1 MVRKKRIGNDLV
13 VRWRIKNKSTGEAYD
28 LEGRNLTLT
37 MTCSEMVINVDDYTI
52 IGNTIEFSF
61 LGRKQKYTGLYVLT
75 LVEERGREGLLTLDT
90 KEAFQLVP
98 HSWQENEESD
108 DGALGIETIDLVSEI
123 NGGVPGESAYK
134 TACRHGFVGTEQEWL
149 TSLEAKVTRPSI
161 ENALGYVPYE
171 RPESGI
177 PSTDLAQGVIP
188 DVSNFI
194 TKSVDDLTNYYL
206 KEDTYTKAEVAAL
219 IRAIQQFR
227 YEIAA
232 RTSDVTNPQSNVLYL
247 IGPTGSGADKYE
259 EYVYPDAVTGW
270 VKIGDTALDL
280 SGYVTTSAL
289 NTALESKV
297 EKIAGKGLSTNDYNN
312 VEKNK
317 VSTAYN
323 NRPWVRG
330 QGDNSA
336 ALGEGNIASGARS
349 VAEGSANLAGG
360 DHSHVEG
367 YSSQASGQGAH
378 SEGQRTIAQGNYS
391 HSEGIGGIHNAEVLF
406 SGSGTSYT
414 TAEEHEFTTGT
425 ILKFR
430 DIVAKVISTP
440 SDTSFITDI
449 ALSESPIV
457 DSNDL
462 YVVAGVAIGVAAHSE
477 GTESIAQGEASH
489 SEGYATKA
497 KGVAAHAEGY
507 DTNAKGNYSHTE
519 GRSTKAKFAYCHSEG
534 NGSITGAS
542 ASHSEGYKSETGGTE
557 TSNTKKA
564 GTLTTKGS
572 YAHAEGNASLATG
585 IASHTEGKKTFTQNE
600 GEHAEGLFNK
610 SNKASEA
617 YGNAGNTQHSI
628 GIGTSDDDRKNAIE
642 VMQNGDIYI
651 IGIGGYDGTNPSS
664 ASSLQDILRR
674 M

>member
-13 VRWRIKNKSTGEAYD
+13 IRWRIKNKPTGEAYD
-28 LEGRNLTLT
+28 LEGRNLRLT
-37 MTCSEMVINVDDYTI
+37 MTCSEMVIIVDDYAI
-52 IGNTIEFSF
+52 NGNTIEYSF

-149 TSLEAKVTRPSI
+149 TSLEAKVTRSRI

-219 IRAIQQFR
+219 IRAIQQFH
-227 YEIAA
+227 YEVAA
-232 RTSDVTNPQSNVLYL
+232 NTSDVTKPQSNVLYL

-259 EYVYPDAVTGW
+259 EYVYPAVETGW
-270 VKIGDTALDL
+270 VKIGDTSIDL

-289 NTALESKV
+289 NTALASKV
-297 EKIAGKGLSTNDYNN
+297 EKIAGKGLSTNDYDN

-349 VAEGSANLAGG
+349 VAEGSESAA
-360 DHSHVEG
+360 
-367 YSSQASGQGAH
+367 
-378 SEGQRTIAQGNYS
+378 IGNYS
-391 HSEGIGGIHNAEVLF
+391 H
-406 SGSGTSYT
+406 
-414 TAEEHEFTTGT
+414 
-425 ILKFR
+425 
-430 DIVAKVISTP
+430 
-440 SDTSFITDI
+440 
-449 ALSESPIV
+449 
-457 DSNDL
+457 
-462 YVVAGVAIGVAAHSE
+462 
-477 GTESIAQGEASH
+477 
-489 SEGYATKA
+489 
-497 KGVAAHAEGY
+497 AEGR
-507 DTNAKGNYSHTE
+507 KGTANGYGSHTE
-519 GRSTKAKFAYCHSEG
+519 GYNA
-534 NGSITGAS
+534 
-542 ASHSEGYKSETGGTE
+542 ETGGDFS
-557 TSNTKKA
+557 SNTKSADGSEAA
-564 GTLTTKGS
+564 GK
-572 YAHAEGNASLATG
+572 YAHAEGNATIAKGMDSHSEGRLSFAEGKYSHAEGFATHAKGNASHADNFKTLAQGNNSHAEGYQTQALNSGAHSEGYKSVAGGSAEEQPSLPTPASDTVG
-585 IASHTEGKKTFTQNE
+585 NYTHAEGNGTIAYGANSHSEGKNTFAEGLTSHAEGSHTETQNE